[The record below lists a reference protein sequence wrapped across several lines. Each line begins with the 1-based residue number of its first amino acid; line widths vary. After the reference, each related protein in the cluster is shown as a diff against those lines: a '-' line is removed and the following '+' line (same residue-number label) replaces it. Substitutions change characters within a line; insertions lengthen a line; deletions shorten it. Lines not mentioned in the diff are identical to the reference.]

1 MAVYILLL
9 IWVLICSRIENA
21 KVFWGNKKILSGKLL
36 YLLLTFIPLW
46 FVMAF
51 RAPTVGTDTYANASY
66 FVSAATAS
74 SFNYLV
80 HDGIWKA
87 GIGVI
92 SYLLG
97 IIYPG
102 MEMYIFWSSTVII
115 IGFAVF
121 IYRTSNKVWLSTFLF
136 LTLNIYFI
144 SLNAS
149 RQFIAI
155 AIIINA
161 FWYIY
166 HDNTSVIGW
175 SLVILAAW
183 IHNSVFSFLPAF
195 LGMLLVKHCRNYTKL
210 YVVSFLA
217 AVIFSI
223 GMMGLADIFASLFPH
238 YAIYT
243 QGTIGDNFLENTGG
257 GKIII
262 TYISFLIVLIMY
274 YVISKAS
281 GKHINYTLMD
291 TFLPGAIF
299 CVVVGIIYSTNTMM
313 NRVTL
318 PYQCLFISLI
328 PYVFSK
334 FQPCSRY
341 VIYMVM
347 ILGLSGYY
355 FLWMSGNLGNVV
367 PYLLWL

>member
-1 MAVYILLL
+1 MAVYASLL

-21 KVFWGNKKILSGKLL
+21 KVFWGNKRILSGKVL

-66 FVSAATAS
+66 FVSAAAAP
-74 SFNYLV
+74 SFDYLV

-87 GIGVI
+87 GIDVI
-92 SYLLG
+92 SYVLG

-102 MEMYIFWSSTVII
+102 MEMYILWSSTVIVV
-115 IGFAVF
+115 GFAIF

-136 LTLNIYFI
+136 LTLNLYFI

-155 AIIINA
+155 AIAINA
-161 FWYIY
+161 FWCLY
-166 HDNTSVIGW
+166 NNMKSVIGW
-175 SLVILAAW
+175 SLFILAVW
-183 IHNSVFSFLPAF
+183 IHTSILSFLPAF
-195 LGMLLVKHCRNYTKL
+195 FGIWLTKKYKSYTKL
-210 YVVSFLA
+210 YVVSFLIA
-217 AVIFSI
+217 ITFSI
-223 GMMGLADIFASLFPH
+223 AMMGVANVFTSLFPH
-238 YAIYT
+238 YEIYT
-243 QGTIGDNFLENTGG
+243 QGSSENNFLENTGG
-257 GKIII
+257 GKIVI
-262 TYISFLIVLIMY
+262 TYISFLIVLTMY
-274 YVISKAS
+274 YIVKIASK
-281 GKHINYTLMD
+281 KHIEYTLID

-299 CVVVGIIYSTNTMM
+299 CVVLGITYSTNTMM

-334 FQPCSRY
+334 LQSRSRY
-341 VIYMVM
+341 VIYAVM
-347 ILGLSGYY
+347 LLGLSGYY
-355 FLWMSGNLGNVV
+355 YLWMSGNLGNVV
-367 PYLLWL
+367 PYSLWL